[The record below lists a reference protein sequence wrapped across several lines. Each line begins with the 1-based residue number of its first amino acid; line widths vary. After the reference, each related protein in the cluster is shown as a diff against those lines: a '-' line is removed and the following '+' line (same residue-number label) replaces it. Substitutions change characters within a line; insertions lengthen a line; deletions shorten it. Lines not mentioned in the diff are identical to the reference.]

1 MPIDLGAFIES
12 LQRGSAEI
20 PRVAIALLLLAGPTS
35 LLIGYRLIGAARR
48 QERQAVEAAPLW
60 ACHDCRAVNEVR
72 RSQCYHCGAAP
83 DKGGEIEWVVEA
95 PAARPSTFEAPA
107 GSPFAALGANAEQ
120 RAPAHGVPVMADEH
134 DWTAVGPGPTVQHP
148 EGEVAVVARPA
159 SERALPGAASD
170 PRKEAI
176 ATRERQP

>member
-35 LLIGYRLIGAARR
+35 LLIGYRLVSAARR

-60 ACHDCRAVNEVR
+60 VCHDCRAVNELR

-83 DKGGEIEWVVEA
+83 DKGGEIEWIVEV

-107 GSPFAALGANAEQ
+107 GSPFAALGANPEHG
-120 RAPAHGVPVMADEH
+120 APAQGVPVMADEH
-134 DWTAVGPGPTVQHP
+134 DWAAVGPGPTVHR
-148 EGEVAVVARPA
+148 EGEVAAVAPSANERELPA
-159 SERALPGAASD
+159 TAGE
-170 PRKEAI
+170 PREEAI